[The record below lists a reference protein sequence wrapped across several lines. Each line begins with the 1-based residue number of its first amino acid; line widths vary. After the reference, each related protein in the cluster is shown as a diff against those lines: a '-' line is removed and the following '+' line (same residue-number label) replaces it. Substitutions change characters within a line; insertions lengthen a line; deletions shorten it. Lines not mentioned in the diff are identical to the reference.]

1 MLCYELDFIF
11 TLFCLQVTSMA
22 FWRDLIFNLFCM
34 QVTTLSFWI
43 VLDLHPLMQVTIMKF
58 WIEQDFNFAFF
69 FMQVI
74 HMLFWGCLT

>member
-1 MLCYELDFIF
+1 
-11 TLFCLQVTSMA
+11 MA
-22 FWRDLIFNLFCM
+22 FWRDLIFNLLC
-34 QVTTLSFWI
+34 
-43 VLDLHPLMQVTIMKF
+43 MQVTIMKF